1 MQGMTVSG
9 LTIMSAKRKPDHR
22 CSSFMVKVK
31 AGDVL
36 VELE

>member
-1 MQGMTVSG
+1 MHGMTVSG

-22 CSSFMVKVK
+22 CSSFMVKVE

>member
-1 MQGMTVSG
+1 MTVSG
-9 LTIMSAKRKPDHR
+9 LTIMSAERQPDRR
-22 CSSFMVKVK
+22 CSSFMVKVE